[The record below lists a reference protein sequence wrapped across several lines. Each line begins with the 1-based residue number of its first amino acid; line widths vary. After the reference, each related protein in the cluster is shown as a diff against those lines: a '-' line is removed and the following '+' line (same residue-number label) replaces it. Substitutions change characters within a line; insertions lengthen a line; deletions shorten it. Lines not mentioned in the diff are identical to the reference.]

1 MDFCTFSEDE
11 KRVLK
16 EVVGLYKVPEGAYN
30 FRLNGKSVGHNS
42 SANIDVTVT
51 DSELVADIKP
61 GTKNESIHVPVIIS
75 KSGHK
80 ERVKN
85 TFNIGD
91 GAEVSII
98 SGCGIYNCGGGDTEH
113 SGLHV
118 LNIGKNAHVKYFE
131 RHYGSGNGRGA
142 KVLNPTTK
150 IILGEGSTLE
160 MDLEQYKGVDSTI
173 RRTDSVVGDR
183 AKLVI
188 KERLLTHGRQTANSV
203 IETKLEGEDSIVDII
218 SRAVAQDVSRQ
229 DFTSV
234 IYGENKCRGH
244 SECDAIIMDEAQVLA
259 VPSLDARNVDA
270 ELIHEAA
277 IGKIAGDQI
286 LKFQTLGLTQADA
299 ESLIINGFLN

>member
-1 MDFCTFSEDE
+1 
-11 KRVLK
+11 
-16 EVVGLYKVPEGAYN
+16 
-30 FRLNGKSVGHNS
+30 
-42 SANIDVTVT
+42 
-51 DSELVADIKP
+51 
-61 GTKNESIHVPVIIS
+61 
-75 KSGHK
+75 
-80 ERVKN
+80 
-85 TFNIGD
+85 
-91 GAEVSII
+91 
-98 SGCGIYNCGGGDTEH
+98 
-113 SGLHV
+113 
-118 LNIGKNAHVKYFE
+118 
-131 RHYGSGNGRGA
+131 
-142 KVLNPTTK
+142 
-150 IILGEGSTLE
+150 

-173 RRTDSVVGDR
+173 RRTDSVVGDK

-203 IETKLEGEDSIVDII
+203 IETKLEGEDSVVDII